1 MTVFEIFRAL
11 RRTFFAGTVIC
22 VGSMQTSGIAQAQE
36 HKLTLMLPLTA
47 IYALPY
53 FAAED
58 LGIFKEEG
66 LAVEFKVV
74 NGDQNAMRAMLSGS
88 GEVATGIGPP
98 ILFELAG
105 RGGKV
110 KVIDSP
116 MRVTDYFLIM
126 GKGKGSALKDLAGKR
141 VAISTPGSMPHL
153 LPQMML
159 KKNGIDPAKAGISFV
174 AIGGMSA
181 RLQAIVAD
189 KVDASI
195 VDTQATL
202 VGQKDVTV
210 ITSTAEQFPEGLAYG
225 YSIVTEDAL
234 KNPKTR
240 MALVALGRS
249 VIRASRA
256 IMEDPDRAAI
266 ILHER
271 FKKSVDLDILKA
283 VVRQLNAQKVWN
295 TGQGV
300 EKSVYDFTLQSYLA
314 ANTIPKAVPYDA
326 AVDPLI
332 GAEALKSLR

>member
-1 MTVFEIFRAL
+1 MDVSGAFRGI
-11 RRTFFAGTVIC
+11 RRLLVVIC
-22 VGSMQTSGIAQAQE
+22 AVFGIAATHLASAQE

-53 FAAED
+53 FTADD

-88 GEVATGIGPP
+88 AEVATGIGPP
-98 ILFELAG
+98 ILFELAA

-116 MRVTDYFLIM
+116 MRITDYFLII
-126 GKGKGSALKDLAGKR
+126 GKGKGSTLKDLAGKR
-141 VAISTPGSMPHL
+141 IAISTPGSMPHL

-159 KKNGIDPAKAGISFV
+159 KKNGIDPVKAGMSFV

-181 RLQAIVAD
+181 RLQSIIAD

-202 VGQKDVTV
+202 VGKKDITV

-225 YSIVTEDAL
+225 YSIVTDEAL
-234 KNPKTR
+234 KNPKLR
-240 MALVALGRS
+240 AAFVALGRG

-256 IMEDPDRAAI
+256 IMSDPDRAAVV
-266 ILHER
+266 LHER
-271 FKKSVDLDILKA
+271 FKKSVDLDLLKD

-300 EKSVYDFTLQSYLA
+300 EKTVYDFTLNAYLE
-314 ANTIPKAVPYDA
+314 ANTIPKAVPYEA
-326 AVDPLI
+326 AVDPSI
-332 GAEALKSLR
+332 GGEALKTLSR